1 MIPFYL
7 VTGFLG
13 SGKTTLLKHLLGAYA
28 ESERVAV
35 IQNEFAPTGT
45 DGEVLKLEGM
55 PFRLVE
61 INNGSVF
68 CVCQMGNFIEMLE
81 KLVTTY
87 QPEVIFLE
95 ASGLS
100 DPVNIIELLQDQRI
114 RGKVS
119 LEGSIAIVDAIHFKR
134 AQRLLPRTSHQV
146 MIADLVLLNK
156 TDLPGADV
164 PLATA
169 EIRKINPYARIV
181 PTSYCVLDPAMTRE
195 LGTSSKRPAYFI
207 RGQQSGGRPD
217 IPVAVLKTNKTID
230 ARSLKILVT
239 EWSEKAI
246 RIKGFV
252 NITGGEVRLIQG
264 TFGAYQEYVIDHY
277 AGPTEIIV
285 FGGSYTARELQEAFR
300 RYAV

>member
-13 SGKTTLLKHLLGAYA
+13 SGKTTLLKHLLGTFS

-45 DGEVLKLEGM
+45 DGEILKLEGR

-68 CVCQMGNFIEMLE
+68 CVCKMGNFIEMLDR
-81 KLVTTY
+81 LVSNY
-87 QPEVIFLE
+87 VPDVIFLE

-114 RGKVS
+114 RGKVH
-119 LEGSIAIVDAIHFKR
+119 LEGTVAIVDAVYFNR

-156 TDLPGADV
+156 TDLAGADV
-164 PLATA
+164 PVATA
-169 EIRKINPYARIV
+169 GIQKINPYARIL
-181 PTSYCVLDPAMTRE
+181 PTSYCALDPAMINS
-195 LGTSSKRPAYFI
+195 LGNAARRPAFFMQE
-207 RGQQSGGRPD
+207 RQPGGRPD
-217 IPVAVLKTNKTID
+217 ISVSVLKTNKTID
-230 ARSLKILVT
+230 AGSLEALAR
-239 EWSEKAI
+239 EWSGNAI

-252 NITGGEVRLIQG
+252 NITSGEVRLIQC
-264 TFGAYQEYVIDHY
+264 TFGTYQDTIIEHY
-277 AGPTEIIV
+277 NGPTEIIV
-285 FGGSYTARELQEAFR
+285 FGDSFTARDLKEAFDR
-300 RYAV
+300 NVS

>member
-13 SGKTTLLKHLLGAYA
+13 SGKTTLLKHLLGTFS

-35 IQNEFAPTGT
+35 IQNEFAPAGT
-45 DGEVLKLEGM
+45 DGEILKLEGK

-68 CVCQMGNFIEMLE
+68 CVCQMGNFIEMLD
-81 KLVTTY
+81 KLVTTC
-87 QPEVIFLE
+87 QPDVIFLE

-100 DPVNIIELLQDQRI
+100 DPVNIIELLQDKRI
-114 RGKVS
+114 RGKVG
-119 LEGSIAIVDAIHFKR
+119 LEGTVAIVDAVNFTR

-164 PLATA
+164 PVATA
-169 EIRKINPYARIV
+169 GIKKINPYARIF
-181 PTSYCVLDPAMTRE
+181 PTSYCALDPAMIRE
-195 LGTSSKRPAYFI
+195 LGNATRRPAFFMKE
-207 RGQQSGGRPD
+207 RQPGGRPD
-217 IPVAVLKTNKTID
+217 IPVAVLNTNKPID
-230 ARSLKILVT
+230 AGSLEALVR
-239 EWSEKAI
+239 EWSEAAI

-252 NITGGEVRLIQG
+252 NITSGEVRLIQC
-264 TFGAYQEYVIDHY
+264 TFGTYQEYVIDHY

-285 FGGSYTARELQEAFR
+285 FGGSYTARDLQEAFG
-300 RYAV
+300 RYAG

>member
-7 VTGFLG
+7 LTGFLG
-13 SGKTTLLKHLLGAYA
+13 SGKTTLLRHLLGAYA

-45 DGEVLKLEGM
+45 DGEVLKLEGR

-68 CVCQMGNFIEMLE
+68 CVCQLGNFIEMLD

-114 RGKVS
+114 RDKVR
-119 LEGSIAIVDAIHFKR
+119 LEGTIAIVDALYFQR
-134 AQRLLPRTSHQV
+134 AQRLLPRTAHQV

-156 TDLPGADV
+156 TDLEGADASS
-164 PLATA
+164 ATA

-181 PTSYCVLDPAMTRE
+181 PTSYCVVDPAMVRA
-195 LGTSSKRPAYFI
+195 LGGASGRPAFFM
-207 RGQQSGGRPD
+207 RGQPSGGKPD
-217 IPVAVLKTNKTID
+217 ISVSVLKTNKPID
-230 ARSLKILVT
+230 AGSLKRLVRD
-239 EWSEKAI
+239 WSMTAI

-252 NITGGEVRLIQG
+252 NITGGEVRLIQC
-264 TFGAYQEYVIDHY
+264 TFGTYEDTVIEHY
-277 AGPTEIIV
+277 SGPTELIV
-285 FGGSYTARELQEAFR
+285 FGGSFTARDLKEAFDR
-300 RYAV
+300 NVS

>member
-13 SGKTTLLKHLLGAYA
+13 SGKTTLLKHLLGTFS

-35 IQNEFAPTGT
+35 IQNEFAPAGT
-45 DGEVLKLEGM
+45 DGEILKLEGR

-68 CVCQMGNFIEMLE
+68 CVCQMGNFIEMLDR
-81 KLVTTY
+81 LVSTY
-87 QPEVIFLE
+87 VPDVIFLE

-114 RGKVS
+114 RGRIS
-119 LEGSIAIVDAIHFKR
+119 LEGTIAIVDAVNFTR
-134 AQRLLPRTSHQV
+134 AQRLLSRTSHQV

-156 TDLPGADV
+156 TDLPDADV
-164 PLATA
+164 RFAMA
-169 EIRKINPYARIV
+169 GIKKINPYAPIF
-181 PTSYCVLDPAMTRE
+181 PTSYCEMDPVIIRK
-195 LGTSSKRPAYFI
+195 LGNSARRPAFFMQE
-207 RGQQSGGRPD
+207 RQPGGRPD
-217 IPVAVLKTNKTID
+217 ISVSVLKTNKTID
-230 ARSLKILVT
+230 GGSLEALAR
-239 EWSEKAI
+239 EWSGNAI

-252 NITGGEVRLIQG
+252 NITGGEVRLIQC
-264 TFGAYQEYVIDHY
+264 TFGTYQEYQIDHY

-285 FGGSYTARELQEAFR
+285 FGGSYTARELQEAFG
-300 RYAV
+300 RYTG